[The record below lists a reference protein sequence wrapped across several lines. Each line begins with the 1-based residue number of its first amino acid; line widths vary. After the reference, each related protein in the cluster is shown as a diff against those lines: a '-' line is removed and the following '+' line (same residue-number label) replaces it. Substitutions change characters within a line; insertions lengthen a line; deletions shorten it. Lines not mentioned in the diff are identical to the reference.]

1 MVAIKARIRR
11 LKGLSPVKLDSNLV
25 KKDGSGDVNLEKKQ
39 GIFEASLARV
49 SSGFDTTKHGEAT
62 SQPLDSAQGR
72 RGSSTRVEASLKGFS
87 PIKMGSLKIQ
97 SCAKGDRF
105 GNALTL
111 SVATEALASED
122 EGEESEEDGAEDE
135 DVGNSAYLGP
145 DPPISACLP
154 GARPPTSASRPWAPD
169 LGPPDLGLPT
179 FRPWSS
185 APLL

>member
-1 MVAIKARIRR
+1 MAAIKARIRR
-11 LKGLSPVKLDSNLV
+11 LKGLSPVKLDSDLA
-25 KKDGSGDVNLEKKQ
+25 KKDGSGDVNLEKEQ

-97 SCAKGDRF
+97 SCAEGDRF
-105 GNALTL
+105 GNALTM
-111 SVATEALASED
+111 SVATEALASEG

-135 DVGNSAYLGP
+135 ENEEGEAMDGEDPDIVNAFCDDDDIRAISFVGSNTVSS
-145 DPPISACLP
+145 ISIFT
-154 GARPPTSASRPWAPD
+154 PTIR
-169 LGPPDLGLPT
+169 L
-179 FRPWSS
+179 
-185 APLL
+185 